1 MTAFVESCAKTVT
14 GSAAAVARGSR
25 GRPRIRQLLRFLA
38 DKKKI
43 LITTHTYPDP
53 DALASCLALESL
65 LRLKLASS
73 VEVRVSFKGGF
84 GGGLNE
90 QFAKLT
96 EIAPLPWDES
106 TLKTWDAIH
115 CLVGPQDA
123 DFDKTNT
130 NPCAQQ
136 GKGAFP
142 DESDAEIKTK
152 LQNAMSAAADGI
164 ASKDVATAKKNA
176 ATVESLLNTIK

>member
-1 MTAFVESCAKTVT
+1 MFKTTAIVAVVSGLSTFPITAYADAKSEIATAAQHA
-14 GSAAAVARGSR
+14 GLAAAA
-25 GRPRIRQLLRFLA
+25 PDLA
-38 DKKKI
+38 Q
-43 LITTHTYPDP
+43 THMHLHH
-53 DALASCLALESL
+53 AM
-65 LRLKLASS
+65 
-73 VEVRVSFKGGF
+73 
-84 GGGLNE
+84 N
-90 QFAKLT
+90 
-96 EIAPLPWDES
+96 
-106 TLKTWDAIH
+106 

-164 ASKDVATAKKNA
+164 ASKDMATAKKNA
-176 ATVESLLNTIK
+176 ATVQ

>member
-1 MTAFVESCAKTVT
+1 MFNIIALAAVISALLIFPMAAYADAKSEIATAAQHA
-14 GSAAAVARGSR
+14 GLAAA
-25 GRPRIRQLLRFLA
+25 
-38 DKKKI
+38 
-43 LITTHTYPDP
+43 
-53 DALASCLALESL
+53 ASDL
-65 LRLKLASS
+65 
-73 VEVRVSFKGGF
+73 G
-84 GGGLNE
+84 
-90 QFAKLT
+90 Q
-96 EIAPLPWDES
+96 
-106 TLKTWDAIH
+106 IH
-115 CLVGPQDA
+115 MHLHHAMNCLVGPQDA